1 MSYDFALTGGNVT
14 IDNGITY
21 VTPEELGKINT
32 PIDHQV
38 GTRAI
43 SGNFTAYLDSSS
55 TGTKGMYDDMKTDLD
70 SAAPDATN
78 SFNINLNI
86 GGTVAGE
93 PQVQFSMGQ
102 AHFELPS
109 IDTADVMG
117 VTMNF
122 TALETDFAGE
132 DELTI
137 NYKGKTVT

>member
-1 MSYDFALTGGNVT
+1 
-14 IDNGITY
+14 
-21 VTPEELGKINT
+21 
-32 PIDHQV
+32 
-38 GTRAI
+38 
-43 SGNFTAYLDSSS
+43 
-55 TGTKGMYDDMKTDLD
+55 
-70 SAAPDATN
+70 
-78 SFNINLNI
+78 
-86 GGTVAGE
+86 
-93 PQVQFSMGQ
+93 MGQ

>member
-1 MSYDFALTGGNVT
+1 
-14 IDNGITY
+14 
-21 VTPEELGKINT
+21 
-32 PIDHQV
+32 
-38 GTRAI
+38 
-43 SGNFTAYLDSSS
+43 
-55 TGTKGMYDDMKTDLD
+55 MYEDMKTDLD

-86 GGTVAGE
+86 GGTVSGE